1 MYEYGQ
7 TTSKKKRIRSTR
19 EVSATKSGLAEGT
32 VAGVDDEWPPPEARV
47 QAALWDAERSL
58 ERREYLVATSRL
70 ADAFGLAG
78 NREELVRGLHHLG
91 AAGYRAQTGEPIRA
105 RRQLGRARAR
115 LAPFPEAAPLIDLVA
130 RDIESAGGELA
141 EP

>member
-1 MYEYGQ
+1 M
-7 TTSKKKRIRSTR
+7 
-19 EVSATKSGLAEGT
+19 
-32 VAGVDDEWPPPEARV
+32 DDEWPPPEARV

-58 ERREYLVATSRL
+58 ERREYLAATSRL
-70 ADAFGLAG
+70 ADVFVLAG

-105 RRQLGRARAR
+105 RRQLERARHR
-115 LAPFPEAAPLIDLVA
+115 LAPYPEAAALVDLVA
-130 RDIESAGGELA
+130 RDVDSAGAEQA